1 MKLKQAVERSPLGT
15 KTFMHGPYLQLYTD
29 RSPAFS
35 NSCSVNYE
43 GIRLWLF
50 LLTVSIGL
58 ATGCSSAISMREAL
72 RDSIEQAAS
81 VSQFTVIS
89 DIETNSS
96 DETLFDEA
104 ATASYAPKSPS
115 TPEYLDEDQFD
126 RGESQDVS
134 LDIETAVSTLS
145 QTGVLNAASKAALV
159 ETLEMTP
166 EADWPIVIEEFTT
179 TLNTLRVTETA
190 PALYTDTSTD
200 APEIKRPGAD
210 DPSSISA
217 YPANPEEVATSEVT
231 PDTFTVSS
239 LDTVSSAIGDIE
251 NNYDSE
257 AVASSSSQPPPA
269 ELFAETKSDQ
279 TTGTETS
286 PSSEIGITDDTLSD
300 SLQEQQNSLVIQRPC
315 IAQKVLGWGMVEA
328 FPQNKIF
335 PGSEVIVYFEL
346 TGIESKNL
354 DQGFETSIETTL
366 RIDDEAGKRLHSW
379 SFPPLVEV
387 CASIRRDYFAR
398 FFVSLPS
405 TLPPGD
411 HQLVLTVTDSHA
423 GTTAETV
430 LPFGIAPSGSASS
443 TAK

>member
-1 MKLKQAVERSPLGT
+1 
-15 KTFMHGPYLQLYTD
+15 MHRPYLQIYTD
-29 RSPAFS
+29 RPTTFS
-35 NSCSVNYE
+35 NSCSTSSE
-43 GIRLWLF
+43 GIRLWL
-50 LLTVSIGL
+50 LLFTISIGL
-58 ATGCSSAISMREAL
+58 TTGCSSAISMREAL
-72 RDSIEQAAS
+72 RDSIEQAAR
-81 VSQFTVIS
+81 VSQLTVIS
-89 DIETNSS
+89 DIETTSS

-104 ATASYAPKSPS
+104 AIASYAPESLG
-115 TPEYLDEDQFD
+115 TPEYIDEDQFD
-126 RGESQDVS
+126 HRDSQDVS

-145 QTGVLNAASKAALV
+145 ETGVLDAASKAALV

-179 TLNTLRVTETA
+179 TLNTLRISETA
-190 PALYTDTSTD
+190 PALYTDTSTN
-200 APEIKRPGAD
+200 APEIKRSGTD
-210 DPSSISA
+210 DPSIISGS
-217 YPANPEEVATSEVT
+217 PANPEGVATSEVT
-231 PDTFTVSS
+231 PDMLTVPS

-251 NNYDSE
+251 SNYDSE
-257 AVASSSSQPPPA
+257 AVVSSSAQPPPA
-269 ELFAETKSDQ
+269 ELIAETQSDQ

-286 PSSEIGITDDTLSD
+286 PGSEIEITDDTSSD
-300 SLQEQQNSLVIQRPC
+300 SLQKQQDSLIIQRPC
-315 IAQKVLGWGMVEA
+315 VAQKVLGWGMVEA

-354 DQGFETSIETTL
+354 NQGYETSIETTL
-366 RIDDEAGKRLHSW
+366 RLDDAAGKRLHSW

-443 TAK
+443 TTQ

>member
-1 MKLKQAVERSPLGT
+1 
-15 KTFMHGPYLQLYTD
+15 MHRPYLQIYTD
-29 RSPAFS
+29 RPTAFS
-35 NSCSVNYE
+35 NSCSTSSE
-43 GIRLWLF
+43 RIRLWLL

-58 ATGCSSAISMREAL
+58 TTGCSSAISMREAL
-72 RDSIEQAAS
+72 RDSIEQAAR
-81 VSQFTVIS
+81 VSQLTVIS

-104 ATASYAPKSPS
+104 ATASYAPEALS
-115 TPEYLDEDQFD
+115 TPEYIDEDQFD
-126 RGESQDVS
+126 HRESEDVS

-145 QTGVLNAASKAALV
+145 ETGVLDAASKAALV

-179 TLNTLRVTETA
+179 TLNTLRITETA
-190 PALYTDTSTD
+190 PALYTDTSAD
-200 APEIKRPGAD
+200 ASEIKRPDAD

-217 YPANPEEVATSEVT
+217 YSANPEEAATSEVT
-231 PDTFTVSS
+231 PDTLTAPS
-239 LDTVSSAIGDIE
+239 LDTVSSAIGNIE
-251 NNYDSE
+251 SNYDSE
-257 AVASSSSQPPPA
+257 ATVSSSVQPPPA
-269 ELFAETKSDQ
+269 ELLAETQLDQ
-279 TTGTETS
+279 TTGAET
-286 PSSEIGITDDTLSD
+286 PPGSEIEITDDMLSD
-300 SLQEQQNSLVIQRPC
+300 SQQKQQDSLVIQRPC

-328 FPQNKIF
+328 FPQNKVF
-335 PGSEVIVYFEL
+335 PGSEVLVYFEL
-346 TGIESKNL
+346 TGIQSKNVN
-354 DQGFETSIETTL
+354 QGFETSIETTL
-366 RIDDEAGKRLHSW
+366 RLDDAAGKRLHSW

-405 TLPPGD
+405 SLPPGD

-443 TAK
+443 TAQ